1 MFQAHAVGTE
11 TSKDT
16 LAKMTLR
23 RRGTQ
28 GPRGHCPPEPG
39 QQPLGGRV
47 PQREVTG
54 AVYHTSELA

>member
-28 GPRGHCPPEPG
+28 ALGPLPSRARPTAFRRESPPKG
-39 QQPLGGRV
+39 SDGGRLSY
-47 PQREVTG
+47 Q
-54 AVYHTSELA
+54 

>member
-1 MFQAHAVGTE
+1 MLQAHAVETE

-39 QQPLGGRV
+39 QQTLGGR
-47 PQREVTG
+47 G
-54 AVYHTSELA
+54 K